1 MALRRSNMVGL
12 ETFDAIVKEHAGPV
26 FRMLARL
33 TGRQEDLDDMAQEV
47 FLRLFRALPHFR
59 REAKLSTF
67 LHRVIINVVKDEW
80 TRKRKTQQVVSLDD
94 ERVTWAERLAHSA
107 ADPRQ
112 RAEQS
117 QFLAALNAGMKQL
130 EIDDRVILALYYQ
143 EERSYQEI
151 AATLELPM
159 GTVKTNLF
167 RAKQRLKSVMKE
179 WISACQKPPIAGK

>member
-1 MALRRSNMVGL
+1 MRRSNMVGL

-26 FRMLARL
+26 FRLLARL
-33 TGRQEDLDDMAQEV
+33 TGRREDLDDMAQEV

-59 REAKLSTF
+59 GEAKLSTF
-67 LHRVIINVVKDEW
+67 LHRVTINVVKDEW
-80 TRKRKTQQVVSLDD
+80 IRERKAQQVVSLDD
-94 ERVTWAERLAHSA
+94 ERVTWGERLAHSA
-107 ADPRQ
+107 PDPRQ
-112 RAEQS
+112 SAEQN

-179 WISACQKPPIAGK
+179 WISSCQKPPIAGN